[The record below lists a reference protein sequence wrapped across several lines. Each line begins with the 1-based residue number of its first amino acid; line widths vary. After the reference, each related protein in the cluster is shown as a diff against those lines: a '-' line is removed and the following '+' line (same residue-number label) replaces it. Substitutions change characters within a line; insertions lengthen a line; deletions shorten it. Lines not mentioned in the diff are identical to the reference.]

1 MPDADQPSPSA
12 AFPQYNAIQMP
23 LPTANM
29 VARAR
34 AFADARAP
42 ATSAVASATVML
54 LRDGDKGLE
63 VFMLRRHSAMA
74 TSPGRHVFPGG
85 LVDAADYGNRTA
97 DEVFVIA
104 AIRETFEETGVLM
117 ATSNTGEQ
125 LDLESERIALVAH
138 QTTFDDVLARHNLT
152 AELDALRPWAHW
164 ITPLYEPRRY
174 DTRFFVA
181 RVRDGIDTREIA
193 DGEADRAAWMR
204 PADALA
210 TADILLMP
218 PTEVTLRELDT
229 YESAAAV
236 WAAASQRRV
245 APILIAIDL
254 DTIPPRFVIGSP

>member
-1 MPDADQPSPSA
+1 
-12 AFPQYNAIQMP
+12 
-23 LPTANM
+23 M

-54 LRDGDKGLE
+54 LRDGADGLE

-97 DEVFVIA
+97 DEAFVIA

-117 ATSNTGEQ
+117 ATSNTGQQ
-125 LDLESERIALVAH
+125 LDLEAERIALVAH

-152 AELDALRPWAHW
+152 AELDALRPWSHW

-181 RVRDGIDTREIA
+181 RMRDGIDTREVA
-193 DGEADRAAWMR
+193 DGEADQAAWMR

-210 TADILLMP
+210 TADVLLMP
-218 PTEVTLRELDT
+218 PTAVTLRELNT

-236 WAAASQRRV
+236 WAAASQRQVR
-245 APILIAIDL
+245 PILIAIDL
-254 DTIPPRFVIGSP
+254 DANPPCFVIGSP